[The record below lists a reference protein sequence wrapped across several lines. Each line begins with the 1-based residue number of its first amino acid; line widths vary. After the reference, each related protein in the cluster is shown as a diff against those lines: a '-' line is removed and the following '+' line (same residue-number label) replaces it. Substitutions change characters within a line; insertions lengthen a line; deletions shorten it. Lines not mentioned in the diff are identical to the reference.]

1 MRCADTSAESKGY
14 GVNTTGIDD
23 SKVFHSVLGIRTV
36 IAVVAELNAE
46 SELLKGD
53 IGEKSAIP
61 LLERNRIPSDDRLN
75 A

>member
-14 GVNTTGIDD
+14 GVDTTGIDD
-23 SKVFHSVLGIRTV
+23 SKVFCSILGIRTV
-36 IAVVAELNAE
+36 IAIVAELNGE

-75 A
+75 V